1 MVKQARS
8 TITRKMILARVALVF
23 PLIVVILTAP
33 LACEAQPAVKVHRVG
48 FLATGAKPSTPLPS
62 LEAFENGLRELGY
75 VERQNLVIE
84 WRFAGGA
91 FARLPDLAADLVR
104 SSVDVIV
111 VAGPGPIQAAKAAT
125 TTIPIVML
133 AGSSDPVAEGLV
145 ASLARPGGNITGLT
159 YAVSPERFGK
169 QLELLKEA
177 VGRLSRVVVL
187 WDLDMDF
194 FRRQWATPLGEAA
207 QRLGLQLQ
215 GPVQV
220 REPGQLDTAF
230 ATMIAQKAEA
240 IFVVMGGPAYQ
251 HRARVAE
258 LAIRNRLPTV
268 AAFKEFPQAGGFMSY
283 GPDLPDIYRR
293 GATYV
298 DRILRGAKPA
308 DLPVEQP
315 AKFELVVNLNTA
327 KALGLTIPSSI
338 LARADYLIQ

>member
-1 MVKQARS
+1 
-8 TITRKMILARVALVF
+8 MILARVVLVF
-23 PLIVVILTAP
+23 PLIVAVLVAP
-33 LACEAQPAVKVHRVG
+33 PVAEAQPTAKVHRIG
-48 FLATGAKPSTPLPS
+48 FLATGARPSTPLPS
-62 LEAFENGLRELGY
+62 LEAFEKELRERGY
-75 VERQNLVIE
+75 LEGQNLVIE
-84 WRFAGGA
+84 WRFSGGA

-104 SSVDVIV
+104 SRVDVVV
-111 VAGPGPIQAAKAAT
+111 VAGPGPIEAAKAAT

-159 YAVSPERFGK
+159 YAVSPERFGR

-187 WDLDMDF
+187 WDLDMDL
-194 FRRQWATPLGEAA
+194 FRRRWATPLGEAA
-207 QRLGLQLQ
+207 RRLGLHIQ

-220 REPGQLDTAF
+220 REPGQLDSAF
-230 ATMIAQKAEA
+230 AAMVEQKAEA
-240 IFVVMGGPAYQ
+240 VLVVMGGPVYQ

-268 AAFKEFPQAGGFMSY
+268 AAFKDFPQAGGFMSY

-293 GATYV
+293 GAMYV
-298 DRILRGAKPA
+298 DKILRGTKPA

-315 AKFELVVNLNTA
+315 TKYELVLNLKTA
-327 KALGLTIPSSI
+327 RALGLTMPSSLMLRTDQVI
-338 LARADYLIQ
+338 E